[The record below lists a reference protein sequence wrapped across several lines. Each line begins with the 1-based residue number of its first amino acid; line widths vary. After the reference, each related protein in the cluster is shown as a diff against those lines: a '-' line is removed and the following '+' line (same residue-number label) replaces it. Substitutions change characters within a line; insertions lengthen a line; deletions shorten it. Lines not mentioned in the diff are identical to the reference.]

1 MKKKV
6 LPLAVG
12 TATAVVMSAAN
23 AAMYVNDKGMGETL
37 IFPFYSAENGNSTN
51 VNIANTTT
59 GTKAVKVRI
68 LEAQNSRE
76 VLDFNLYLSPKD
88 HFSFAVLADAADGG
102 GMLKTNDNSCTVPAI
117 PSDGVKFRDFLY
129 NPADSAEDDA
139 DTETVDESY
148 DNTSITRTA
157 VGYIEV
163 IEMGQIDPD
172 ATPVLDTAT
181 TGAINAAAAIKHDS
195 DGVPANCALL
205 TAAWSTASDGTAGKW
220 LAESLGLGDG
230 VGFSEFLDDWA
241 GGGLYGYASVI
252 NVDQGAAFGYDAIAV
267 ADHVADGAAGFAMH
281 YEPGSINP
289 NFTDASFDNV
299 AIVNDGGAAITVA
312 FDDAEY
318 APGVDSVQALNA
330 TMMAVAVHNDYVTD
344 PGLSATTDW
353 VLTFPTKAFHVNG
366 TEPVEP
372 FSELWSGQSA
382 CEYAAMDMTDREEST
397 APPIV
402 PPDQSGGPDFSP
414 KPPPGPSPADPENG
428 DLKLCYESTIVQFA
442 DESAAGTSTVAV
454 GVSEFL
460 DAADGWGTISFD
472 PDDLFDGGSD
482 LGICGQDAN
491 GLTTAD
497 QDVPCDRKID
507 SNGHTM
513 TGLPVVGFAVQKY
526 VNGQLGSG
534 VLANYAVST
543 VHKTTIAISADQP

>member
-139 DTETVDESY
+139 DTEADESY

-181 TGAINAAAAIKHDS
+181 QNAINAAAAIKHGS

-205 TAAWSTASDGTAGKW
+205 VDAWSTAADGTNGQW
-220 LAESLGLGDG
+220 LAEAIAGTPK
-230 VGFSEFLDDWA
+230 VGTSEFLASWA
-241 GGGLYGYASVI
+241 GGGLYGYASVV
-252 NVDQGAAFGYDAIAV
+252 NVDMGTSFGYDAIAI
-267 ADHVADGAAGFAMH
+267 ADHVADGATGSAMH
-281 YEPGSINP
+281 YEPGDINP
-289 NFTDASFDNV
+289 NFTNSAFDN
-299 AIVNDGGAAITVA
+299 
-312 FDDAEY
+312 E
-318 APGVDSVQALNA
+318 QL
-330 TMMAVAVHNDYVTD
+330 
-344 PGLSATTDW
+344 LTTQVLRQPLISLLA
-353 VLTFPTKAFHVNG
+353 VLT
-366 TEPVEP
+366 
-372 FSELWSGQSA
+372 Q
-382 CEYAAMDMTDREEST
+382 
-397 APPIV
+397 
-402 PPDQSGGPDFSP
+402 Q
-414 KPPPGPSPADPENG
+414 
-428 DLKLCYESTIVQFA
+428 
-442 DESAAGTSTVAV
+442 
-454 GVSEFL
+454 VSHR
-460 DAADGWGTISFD
+460 S
-472 PDDLFDGGSD
+472 
-482 LGICGQDAN
+482 
-491 GLTTAD
+491 
-497 QDVPCDRKID
+497 R
-507 SNGHTM
+507 H
-513 TGLPVVGFAVQKY
+513 
-526 VNGQLGSG
+526 
-534 VLANYAVST
+534 
-543 VHKTTIAISADQP
+543 

>member
-88 HFSFAVLADAADGG
+88 HYSFAVLADAADGG

-139 DTETVDESY
+139 DTEADESY

-163 IEMGQIDPD
+163 IEMGQIDAD

-181 TGAINAAAAIKHDS
+181 EGAINAAAAIKHGS

-205 TAAWSTASDGTAGKW
+205 VDAWSTAADGSNGQW
-220 LAESLGLGDG
+220 LAEAIAGTPK
-230 VGFSEFLDDWA
+230 VGTSEFLASWA
-241 GGGLYGYASVI
+241 GGGLYGYASVV
-252 NVDQGAAFGYDAIAV
+252 NVDMGTSFGYDAIAI
-267 ADHVADGAAGFAMH
+267 ADHVASNATGSAMH
-281 YEPGSINP
+281 YEPGDINP
-289 NFTDASFDNV
+289 NFTNSAFDTS
-299 AIVNDGGAAITVA
+299 AIVNNAGTATTVDFTAGGSYAEGVA
-312 FDDAEY
+312 Q
-318 APGVDSVQALNA
+318 VQALNA
-330 TMMAVAVHNDYVTD
+330 TMMAAAVHNDYVTD
-344 PGLSATTDW
+344 PGLAATTDW
-353 VLTFPTKAFHVNG
+353 LLTFPTKAFHVNG
-366 TEPVEP
+366 TEPIEP
-372 FSELWSGQSA
+372 FSELWTGQSA
-382 CEYAAMDMTDREEST
+382 CEYAAMDMIDREEST
-397 APPIV
+397 APP
-402 PPDQSGGPDFSP
+402 PPSVDQSGGPDFSP
-414 KPPPGPSPADPENG
+414 KPPPGPAPADPTNG
-428 DLKLCYESTIVQFA
+428 DLTLCYESTIVQFA
-442 DESAAGTSTVAV
+442 EESAVGTSSVAV
-454 GVSEFL
+454 GVNAFL
-460 DAADGWGTISFD
+460 DSSDGWGTISFD
-472 PDDLFDGGSD
+472 PADLFGGGSD
-482 LGICGQDAN
+482 VSLCGRD
-491 GLTTAD
+491 GDVTTTGD
-497 QDVPCDRKID
+497 QKAICDRKVSAD
-507 SNGHTM
+507 AHTL

-526 VNGQLGSG
+526 VNGELGSG
-534 VLANYAVST
+534 TLANYAMST
-543 VHKTTIAISADQP
+543 VHKTTIDIS

>member
-139 DTETVDESY
+139 DTEADESY

-172 ATPVLDTAT
+172 ANAVLDTAT
-181 TGAINAAAAIKHDS
+181 QNAINAAAAIKHGS

-205 TAAWSTASDGTAGKW
+205 VDAWSTAADGTNGQW
-220 LAESLGLGDG
+220 LAEAIAGTPK
-230 VGFSEFLDDWA
+230 VGTSEFLASWA
-241 GGGLYGYASVI
+241 GGGLYGYASVV
-252 NVDQGAAFGYDAIAV
+252 NVDMGTSFGYDAIAI
-267 ADHVADGAAGFAMH
+267 ADHVANGATGSAMH
-281 YEPGSINP
+281 YEPGDINP
-289 NFTDASFDNV
+289 NFTNSAFDTS
-299 AIVNDGGAAITVA
+299 AIVNNAGTATTVDFTAGGSYAAGVA
-312 FDDAEY
+312 Q
-318 APGVDSVQALNA
+318 VQALNA
-330 TMMAVAVHNDYVTD
+330 TMMALAVHNDYVTD
-344 PGLSATTDW
+344 PGLAATTDW
-353 VLTFPTKAFHVNG
+353 LLTFPTKAFHVNG
-366 TEPVEP
+366 TEPIEP
-372 FSELWSGQSA
+372 FSELWTGQSA
-382 CEYAAMDMTDREEST
+382 CEYAAMDMIDREEST
-397 APPIV
+397 APP
-402 PPDQSGGPDFSP
+402 PPSVDQSGGPDFSP
-414 KPPPGPSPADPENG
+414 KPPPGPAPADPTNG
-428 DLKLCYESTIVQFA
+428 DLTLCYEATIVQFA
-442 DESAAGTSTVAV
+442 EESAVGTSSVAV
-454 GVSEFL
+454 GVNAFL
-460 DAADGWGTISFD
+460 DSSDGWGTISFD
-472 PDDLFDGGSD
+472 PADLFGGGSD
-482 LGICGQDAN
+482 VSLCGRD
-491 GLTTAD
+491 GDITTTGD
-497 QDVPCDRKID
+497 QKAVCDRKVSAD
-507 SNGHTM
+507 AHTL

-526 VNGQLGSG
+526 VNGELGSG
-534 VLANYAVST
+534 TLANYAMST
-543 VHKTTIAISADQP
+543 VHKTTIDLS

>member
-68 LEAQNSRE
+68 LEAQNSQE

-117 PSDGVKFRDFLY
+117 PSDGVKFRDYLY

-163 IEMGQIDPD
+163 IEMGQIDAD
-172 ATPVLDTAT
+172 ADPVLDTAT
-181 TGAINAAAAIKHDS
+181 QNAINAAAAIKHGS
-195 DGVPANCALL
+195 DGVPANCGLL
-205 TAAWSTASDGTAGKW
+205 VDAWSTDSAGDAGTW
-220 LAESLGLGDG
+220 LAEATADD
-230 VGFSEFLDDWA
+230 VGSSEFLADWA
-241 GGGLYGYASVI
+241 GGGLYGYASVV
-252 NVDQGAAFGYDAIAV
+252 NVDMGTSFGYDAIAI
-267 ADHVADGAAGFAMH
+267 ADHVADGATGSAMH
-281 YEPGSINP
+281 YEPGDIDP
-289 NFTDASFDNV
+289 NFTDGAFDTS
-299 AIVNDGGAAITVA
+299 AIVNDAGVATTVE
-312 FDDAEY
+312 FTDGTYSDE
-318 APGVDSVQALNA
+318 VSRVQALNA

-344 PGLSATTDW
+344 PGLAATTDW
-353 VLTFPTKAFHVNG
+353 LLTFPTKAFHVNG
-366 TEPVEP
+366 DEPIEP
-372 FSELWSGQSA
+372 FSELWTGQSA
-382 CEYAAMDMTDREEST
+382 CEYASMDMIDREEST
-397 APPIV
+397 APP
-402 PPDQSGGPDFSP
+402 PPSVDQSGGPDFSP
-414 KPPPGPSPADPENG
+414 KPPPGPAPADPTNG
-428 DLKLCYESTIVQFA
+428 DLTLCYEATIVQFA
-442 DESAAGTSTVAV
+442 EESAVGTSSVAV
-454 GVSEFL
+454 GVNAFL
-460 DAADGWGTISFD
+460 DSSDGWGTISFD
-472 PDDLFDGGSD
+472 PADLFGAGSD
-482 LGICGQDAN
+482 VSLCGQDGDADTN
-491 GLTTAD
+491 GD
-497 QDVPCDRKID
+497 QTDPCDRTISAD
-507 SNGHTM
+507 DNVM

-526 VNGQLGSG
+526 VNGALGSG
-534 VLANYAVST
+534 TLANYAMST
-543 VHKTTIAISADQP
+543 VHKTTIDLS